1 MKFNENVL
9 SRIKVQVP
17 DHKKIGLISIIGRRS
32 ISRIYKELSLINRI
46 KPTEKWATDVKR
58 KFTE

>member
-17 DHKKIGLISIIGRRS
+17 DHKKIGSISIIGRRS